1 MLSIIGAAALLAFS
15 AINSSIA
22 DEKWDLEVRNG
33 NWWRTRQP
41 ITKAIHIT
49 GMRDGV
55 YAGVVALLAENPA
68 GADSLQSEATRFKM
82 FRTEQIVEGMNR
94 FYSDKRMLDIDSSAA
109 FHIVQLQLVGAPES
123 QIQSLVRAS
132 KQAAPE
138 YRQKEHAGK

>member
-1 MLSIIGAAALLAFS
+1 MNKHQKILTILALMIFS
-15 AINSSIA
+15 AINSSLA
-22 DEKWDLEVRNG
+22 EFNRDG

-41 ITKAIHIT
+41 IAKAIYIT

-68 GADSLQSEATRFKM
+68 GADSLQSDATRFMM

-94 FYSDKRMLDIDSSAA
+94 FYSDNRMLDIDSSAA

-123 QIQSLVRAS
+123 QIQSLVRAF
-132 KQAAPE
+132 KQAAAE
-138 YRQKEHAGK
+138 YRQKEHAAK